1 MGRPDWWA
9 WDLVFTAHAE
19 RRMEERGLSE
29 VELRTA
35 LECLK
40 ALEQGTTPGRWVA
53 SAIYRER
60 NWAVVL
66 EPEPLDRVV
75 FVVTAYVKEQDR

>member
-9 WDLVFTAHAE
+9 WDLVFTAHAA

-35 LECLK
+35 LERVK
-40 ALEQGTTPGRWVA
+40 ALEGGTTPGRWVA
-53 SAIYRER
+53 TGRHRDQVWTI
-60 NWAVVL
+60 VL